1 MWLRSRLA
9 TIDARSLI
17 FHFAHIV
24 RSFSFLIPYFLRP
37 FLRPFSSK
45 RPEVERGS
53 KRAELERSFLI
64 LKLGVYWA
72 ATVAGFRASV
82 VP

>member
-24 RSFSFLIPYFLRP
+24 RSFSFLIPYF
-37 FLRPFSSK
+37 
-45 RPEVERGS
+45 
-53 KRAELERSFLI
+53 SFLI
-64 LKLGVYWA
+64 LKSGIHRSASIL
-72 ATVAGFRASV
+72 RASV

>member
-24 RSFSFLIPYFLRP
+24 RSFSFLIPYF
-37 FLRPFSSK
+37 
-45 RPEVERGS
+45 
-53 KRAELERSFLI
+53 SFLI
-64 LKLGVYWA
+64 LKLGVHWS
-72 ATVAGFRASV
+72 ATSV
-82 VP
+82 IP

>member
-24 RSFSFLIPYFLRP
+24 RSFSFLIPYF
-37 FLRPFSSK
+37 
-45 RPEVERGS
+45 
-53 KRAELERSFLI
+53 SFLI
-64 LKLGVYWA
+64 LKSGVYWA

>member
-37 FLRPFSSK
+37 F
-45 RPEVERGS
+45 GS

-64 LKLGVYWA
+64 LKSGVYGSA
-72 ATVAGFRASV
+72 FSV
-82 VP
+82 VPRFRVSVVWVFYLARC